1 MAPLR
6 ILIADDHSVIRAG
19 VRAVVEERPG
29 WTICGEAASGSEA
42 IAKTEELKPDVLILD
57 VSLPDMS
64 GLEVASQ
71 ILSAQS
77 SVEILI
83 LSVHATE
90 ALIRECVKA
99 GVRGYVVKSDAVPDL
114 IAAVECIAK
123 HQPFFTSAATQVI
136 LNSYHRGGPVSDV
149 SALIRGRL
157 TSREREIVQLLA
169 EGKSSR
175 KIASDLGISFKTA
188 ENHRTN
194 IRRKLG
200 VHNLTQLVRYAV
212 RNRIIIP

>member
-99 GVRGYVVKSDAVPDL
+99 GVRGYVVEIGCGAGLV
-114 IAAVECIAK
+114 AAVEDA
-123 HQPFFTSAATQVI
+123 
-136 LNSYHRGGPVSDV
+136 HRETPTVLYVRRHAGHSQQLSPGRAGQRCFRADSRAPHFAREGNRPTACGGK
-149 SALIRGRL
+149 
-157 TSREREIVQLLA
+157 EQ
-169 EGKSSR
+169 
-175 KIASDLGISFKTA
+175 
-188 ENHRTN
+188 
-194 IRRKLG
+194 
-200 VHNLTQLVRYAV
+200 
-212 RNRIIIP
+212 